1 MTIVQRLR
9 NVRISVDFLLR
20 NAWSFRRPLTTLGSE
35 ESHYLYLQ
43 NELAHFLRPL
53 VARLDVSRFK
63 RSRIRALDVGAKNFF
78 LGPVIERLFY
88 EKQIEVEI
96 HGIEIDAYRRNLSFR
111 SRFDYAEYFCN
122 RIARGYFHA
131 MDFLKW
137 EEPADVVFLL
147 NPFVTAEPLLRWGLP
162 IKHLQPESLLA
173 KCREVLLRREGYL
186 ITSHPTENE
195 KQMFE
200 ALATKSGFVKIGD
213 HTWSPKKDSIQ
224 KQMRLGSTWRVA
236 ITPTSHLPASPDPQ

>member
-1 MTIVQRLR
+1 MQRLR
-9 NVRISVDFLLR
+9 NVRISIDFLLR
-20 NAWSFRRPLTTLGSE
+20 NAWSFRRPLSTLGRE

-43 NELAHFLRPL
+43 NELTHFLRPL

-88 EKQIEVEI
+88 EKQLEVEI

-111 SRFDYAEYFCN
+111 SRLDYAEYFCT
-122 RIARGYFHA
+122 RIARGQFHA

-137 EEPADVVFLL
+137 EEPADVIFLL

-162 IKHLQPESLLA
+162 IHHLQPEKLLA
-173 KCREVLLRREGYL
+173 KCREVLMRREGFL

-195 KQMFE
+195 QRVFATLAAKYGFE
-200 ALATKSGFVKIGD
+200 KVSD
-213 HTWSPKKDSIQ
+213 NNWSPKKDSIQ
-224 KQMRLGSTWRVA
+224 KQARLGSVWRVST
-236 ITPTSHLPASPDPQ
+236 TPTSHLPASPDPQ

>member
-9 NVRISVDFLLR
+9 NVRISIDFLLR
-20 NAWSFRRPLTTLGSE
+20 NAWSFRRPLSSLGRE
-35 ESHYLYLQ
+35 QSHYHYLQ

-53 VARLDVSRFK
+53 VARLDVSKFK
-63 RSRIRALDVGAKNFF
+63 RARIRALDVGAKNFF
-78 LGPVIERLFY
+78 LGPVIERLLY
-88 EKQIEVEI
+88 EKHIEVEI

-111 SRFDYAEYFCN
+111 SRLDYAEYFCT
-122 RIARGYFHA
+122 RLSRGQFHA

-137 EEPADVVFLL
+137 EEPADLVFLL

-162 IKHLQPESLLA
+162 IQHLQPDKLLA

-195 KQMFE
+195 KQMFG
-200 ALATKSGFVKIGD
+200 ALATKYGFVKVSD
-213 HTWSPKKDSIQ
+213 SNWLPKKDSIQ
-224 KQMRLGSTWRVA
+224 KQARLGSVWKVTT
-236 ITPTSHLPASPDPQ
+236 TPTSHLPASADPQ